1 MCGEENN
8 TELSVAER
16 KKILR
21 KKAKTVL
28 NEYFSDKELAKAA
41 SDSICDFFL
50 KSELYK
56 NASVIFGFMPM
67 ADEVNIIPILRKALA
82 DGKKVALPRMIPG
95 SNGMDFYTAETFES
109 GFTSDNVFGIKE
121 PGAGSAVIERNSI
134 PENAVFLVPG
144 LAFNLSGARLGR
156 GKGYY
161 DCYLSCIRDRNDI
174 ALCGVCI
181 VPVITKGIPCEK
193 NDIFVTHI
201 LNEYGLVKCSEGI
214 YHF

>member
-8 TELSVAER
+8 TELSISER

-21 KKAKTVL
+21 KKAKAVL
-28 NEYFSDKELAKAA
+28 SEYFSDKGLAKSA

-56 NASVIFGFMPM
+56 NTTAVFGFMPM
-67 ADEVNIIPILRKALA
+67 ADEVNIIPILKRALA
-82 DGKKVALPRMIPG
+82 DGKRIGLPRMIPG
-95 SNGMDFYTAETFES
+95 SNKMEFYAAESLDT
-109 GFTSDNVFGIKE
+109 GFTSNNVFGIKE
-121 PGAGSAVIERNSI
+121 PGADSALIERSAI
-134 PENAVFLVPG
+134 PEKAVFLVPG

-161 DCYLSCIRDRNDI
+161 DCYLSAIKDRDDI
-174 ALCGVCI
+174 ALCGVCV
-181 VPVITKGIPCEK
+181 VPVITKGIPCEN
-193 NDIFVTHI
+193 NDISVTHI